1 MPAYIFDRPVY
12 GAFEITIVANPGK
25 PETIEFCAKFV
36 IPATTPPIA
45 PPIIEPYNACLSL
58 ISTPNKDGSEI
69 PISPVTP
76 ADSCVPFFV
85 ASFSR

>member
-1 MPAYIFDRPVY
+1 
-12 GAFEITIVANPGK
+12 
-25 PETIEFCAKFV
+25 
-36 IPATTPPIA
+36 
-45 PPIIEPYNACLSL
+45 L